1 MLLLTANVIIGYI
14 RPIKHS
20 IFKMAKWS
28 KNGMDITELLLIIG
42 KRIKKERERQSLTQ
56 GMLASMLDS
65 PISKSNISKLERG
78 KGNPTLQKL
87 LLVANALGIELWD
100 LIIPE
105 GIIVDNDQGNY
116 PPALQK
122 LINNPSV
129 NITDRE
135 KKLLLGIK
143 INGQVPDNIEIYKF
157 FLGLFR
163 NIDWNGLKETFNSL
177 SKLERDIIQET
188 KKMNGGIEELD
199 DRSFP

>member
-1 MLLLTANVIIGYI
+1 
-14 RPIKHS
+14 
-20 IFKMAKWS
+20 MAKWS